1 MPRLFKNMITA
12 ALLLVAGA
20 TFAQNDPVLFTVNG
34 TPVAVSEF
42 KYIYSKTNQ
51 EKADFS
57 EQSLRD
63 YLDLYT
69 KFKLKVRKARDMQLD
84 TVATLKSELDG
95 YRRTLANSYLIDK
108 EVTDKLVRETYD
120 HTLQDVDISHIIKKL
135 NLLDGICP
143 EAAELLR
150 DQTFSANLG
159 AVLRKMKPTRQVE
172 CVELMVSANNITVAY
187 AQALVAATPCNL
199 LVGEI
204 KPKKMTGVS
213 ADQMAKMERE
223 MGNLQEQFKLAE
235 QTYGQDILNL
245 VLAKGYLAATA
256 VYTCTAHTPQIVDG
270 KSRFCPPTLIA
281 RDEPPRGW
289 FGVAEGFLAAEQSP
303 GARPWHGLGLP
314 SAAWFGEHDLLLDA
328 PCDATLTALVP
339 TRVAVL
345 PKPSFDRLLEQQPG
359 FSRFVLQLQAQR
371 VAALRHRLTWPQRV
385 GTNAGVALRLAE
397 LFAAASLFD
406 GDHHVAL
413 TQASLSSFVGLSR
426 QRINEALNR
435 LRRCGELELLYG
447 GLRVL
452 DPPRLARRALAG
464 NFDE

>member
-1 MPRLFKNMITA
+1 MRTPWASSLPTKHPAIA
-12 ALLLVAGA
+12 ARWPDAFRRMVTDLADG
-20 TFAQNDPVLFTVNG
+20 T
-34 TPVAVSEF
+34 TPVGARSVRGPRRR
-42 KYIYSKTNQ
+42 
-51 EKADFS
+51 APRG
-57 EQSLRD
+57 SLRAAW
-63 YLDLYT
+63 LRVLPH
-69 KFKLKVRKARDMQLD
+69 
-84 TVATLKSELDG
+84 
-95 YRRTLANSYLIDK
+95 
-108 EVTDKLVRETYD
+108 EV
-120 HTLQDVDISHIIKKL
+120 
-135 NLLDGICP
+135 
-143 EAAELLR
+143 
-150 DQTFSANLG
+150 G
-159 AVLRKMKPTRQVE
+159 AWV
-172 CVELMVSANNITVAY
+172 
-187 AQALVAATPCNL
+187 
-199 LVGEI
+199 VGAIEI
-204 KPKKMTGVS
+204 RP
-213 ADQMAKMERE
+213 
-223 MGNLQEQFKLAE
+223 
-235 QTYGQDILNL
+235 
-245 VLAKGYLAATA
+245 LAAGE
-256 VYTCTAHTPQIVDG
+256 V
-270 KSRFCPPTLIA
+270 LIA

-328 PCDATLTALVP
+328 PCDATVTALVP

-371 VAALRHRLTWPQRV
+371 VAALRHRLTWPPRV

-397 LFAAASLFD
+397 LFAAAALFD